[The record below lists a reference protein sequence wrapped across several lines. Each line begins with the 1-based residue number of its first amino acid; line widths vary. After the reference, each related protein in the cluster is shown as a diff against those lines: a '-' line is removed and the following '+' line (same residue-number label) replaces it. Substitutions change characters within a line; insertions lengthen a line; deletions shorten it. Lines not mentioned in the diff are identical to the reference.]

1 MVGCTRRRPGDQ
13 GSLRG
18 ALNITTCSRF
28 GPVCLGARAEKPRP
42 EVATLPSRR
51 MRAPLRTWRAL
62 GGAGELC
69 AHGGPGVRATRRSQ
83 RIWQAWS
90 TRRTERAC
98 MATSI
103 TVRGVS
109 ATCQAARPQV
119 SETFSEHMF
128 HIISTPIPRG
138 QCWRE
143 IRLVLP
149 RCDLLRRANFES
161 RGGGAFVN
169 CFRVPSHVPT
179 PAITCERNARFRKQ
193 GFLRNHRSGGCWS
206 W

>member
-1 MVGCTRRRPGDQ
+1 MGCTRRRPGGQ

-18 ALNITTCSRF
+18 TLDRTKCSRF

-51 MRAPLRTWRAL
+51 RC
-62 GGAGELC
+62 ELC
-69 AHGGPGVRATRRSQ
+69 AHGDPSVRATRRNQ
-83 RIWQAWS
+83 RIWHARS

-103 TVRGVS
+103 TVRGVG
-109 ATCQAARPQV
+109 ATCQAAHPQV
-119 SETFSEHMF
+119 SETFSEHSF
-128 HIISTPIPRG
+128 HIISTPIPHG
-138 QCWRE
+138 QRWRA

-149 RCDLLRRANFES
+149 RCDLLRRANFEY
-161 RGGGAFVN
+161 RGEGVLVI

-179 PAITCERNARFRKQ
+179 PAIICERTARFCRL
-193 GFLRNHRSGGCWS
+193 GFWRNHRSG
-206 W
+206 